1 MIDLIPAGKI
11 SAGALQAE
19 RMRMD
24 IVANNLAN
32 AHSVGQEGSV
42 YQRKV
47 AIFAEQYNDELGGD
61 DLNGLDGVELTEIAT
76 DTSRAPTQEYMP
88 FHPEADADG
97 MVLVPNISPLE
108 EMVDMI
114 AATRA
119 YEANLSILRDSRKM
133 ADSTI
138 DILKS

>member
-1 MIDLIPAGKI
+1 MIDLIPSGKI
-11 SAGALQAE
+11 SAGALDVE
-19 RMRMD
+19 RTRMD

-32 AHSVGQEGSV
+32 AQSAGKEGSV

-47 AIFAEQYNDELGGD
+47 AILSSQYDEQLDGNNSN
-61 DLNGLDGVELTEIAT
+61 DLNGVKLTEIAT
-76 DTSRAPTQEYMP
+76 DTSRAPTKEYMP
-88 FHPEADADG
+88 FHPDADADG
-97 MVLVPNISPLE
+97 MVLVPNISPME

-114 AATRA
+114 TATRA

-138 DILKS
+138 DILRS